1 MPSGLLAAS
10 DDSDGGEPERR
21 PPRRRFFQ
29 KSERGVRRFLP
40 FEVGLCHCLL
50 LSVLSVTVVYVAIN
64 TYSLTKRCIELQEA
78 VSRFSLVT
86 DRMALVETGLN
97 RIRLEFDLW
106 REGDSNS
113 SARDT
118 TDYVYDVMKK
128 LSQDVREMKR
138 RVEVVSMDD
147 FTLI

>member
-1 MPSGLLAAS
+1 ML
-10 DDSDGGEPERR
+10 
-21 PPRRRFFQ
+21 
-29 KSERGVRRFLP
+29 SEG
-40 FEVGLCHCLL
+40 
-50 LSVLSVTVVYVAIN
+50 
-64 TYSLTKRCIELQEA
+64 TKR
-78 VSRFSLVT
+78 SSDSGFSLVT